1 MLADFMFS
9 LPSTLIPSTALMLAR
24 AAVAAYKTTE
34 AEVAKLLAKSNLTGS
49 VQLFSELDTDGFVY
63 SDDESCIVSFRGSL
77 SAGDWITNALIQ
89 LVPWAGEG
97 AVHEG
102 FKSALDCVWVALS
115 ESIKAASAGRKLWFA
130 GHSLGGA
137 LALLA
142 AERMRVETGRI
153 ADGIYTFGMP
163 KVGNSVFASAV
174 EKHHGTQAFAF
185 LNEGDFVPWLPVL
198 PDAFSLS
205 CVGLS
210 FDKKGAIRAR
220 PSLLEAALFILS
232 GMIGKAPEEWLNIK
246 PHAKDEYL
254 RLIEAKFGAV

>member
-1 MLADFMFS
+1 MLAEIMFS
-9 LPSTLIPSTALMLAR
+9 LPSTLVPVTALMLAR
-24 AAVAAYKTTE
+24 AAVAAYKSTE
-34 AEVAKLLAKSNLTGS
+34 AEVAELLAKSNLSGS
-49 VQLFSELDTDGFVY
+49 IQLFSEQDTEGFVFQ
-63 SDDESCIVSFRGSL
+63 DEEHCIVSFRGSL
-77 SAGDWITNALIQ
+77 SAVDWINNALIQ

-102 FKSALDCVWVALS
+102 FKSALDCVWDSLLAQ
-115 ESIKAASAGRKLWFA
+115 IKASSEGKKLWFT

-142 AERMRVETGRI
+142 AVRMRVVAGRK

-163 KVGNSVFASAV
+163 KVGNAAFSSAV

-185 LNEGDFVPWLPVL
+185 LNEGDFVPWLPLV

-205 CVGLS
+205 CVGLN
-210 FDKKGAIRAR
+210 FDKKGAVRAR
-220 PSLLEAALFILS
+220 PSLLEAALFILT
-232 GMIGKAPEEWLNIK
+232 GMIGKAPEEWLNLK

-254 RLIEAKFGAV
+254 RLVEAKFGT